1 MTETTEERRI
11 TVRPSMALANR
22 NRPRGLW
29 GQITTSLLRPALFFR
44 TLAPAGETRQWLWA
58 AILVLALVGIA
69 SVRYSAL
76 SNAAPTDPGIVDPG
90 FPPDMGGDMG
100 GGDMGGGIDMGGG
113 MAEGGDFGGIPPG
126 GIPTDP
132 NVPVAGT
139 ESTLTADLTMALLAA
154 ANVIL
159 GWIVLTV
166 MLIIVPMLRG
176 RAPRL
181 GQNLQIAVWSSL
193 PFAVMA
199 IVQLLYW
206 SSGGK
211 IGEPGVQGLLADF
224 PQVKTLDPTV
234 QALLIS
240 FTSRL
245 TVFWLWSLMLV
256 YFGAR
261 FALSG
266 WRIVAFLVVIA
277 WALIQIGAPVVT
289 GAITAQSADETPIIE
304 DGMGGEFPIDGE
316 MPVDGGE
323 FPPDMDGDGL
333 PDDPSQG
340 GMIPPESTDEA
351 RPDQNFEI
359 LDGHGEQEVPDE
371 SGAQE
376 TPAVTEPETEAEAET
391 TAPASESPTI
401 GKPGRP

>member
-1 MTETTEERRI
+1 MTESTEERRI

-76 SNAAPTDPGIVDPG
+76 SNAAPADPGIVDPG
-90 FPPDMGGDMG
+90 FPPDMG

-113 MAEGGDFGGIPPG
+113 MVEGGDFGGIPPG

-132 NVPVAGT
+132 NVPTAGA
-139 ESTLTADLTMALLAA
+139 ESTLTEDLTMALLAA

-159 GWIVLTV
+159 GWVVLTV
-166 MLIIVPMLRG
+166 MLIVVPMLRG
-176 RAPRL
+176 RAPRI

-224 PQVKTLDPTV
+224 PQVRTLDPTV

-245 TVFWLWSLMLV
+245 TIFWLWSLMLV

-261 FALSG
+261 FALGG
-266 WRIVAFLVVIA
+266 WRIIAFLVVIA

-289 GAITAQSADETPIIE
+289 GAITAQSADETPIVE
-304 DGMGGEFPIDGE
+304 DGMGGEFPPD
-316 MPVDGGE
+316 MGGE
-323 FPPDMDGDGL
+323 FPADLDGDGM

-340 GMIPPESTDEA
+340 GMIPPESTGEA
-351 RPDQNFEI
+351 LPEQNFDIPDERGG
-359 LDGHGEQEVPDE
+359 DAGTPDE
-371 SGAQE
+371 SGGDE
-376 TPAVTEPETEAEAET
+376 TQSPDATESETESEAET
-391 TAPASESPTI
+391 AAPASESPTV

>member
-1 MTETTEERRI
+1 MTESTEERRI

-76 SNAAPTDPGIVDPG
+76 SNAAPADPGIIDPG
-90 FPPDMGGDMG
+90 FPPDMGGEMG

-113 MAEGGDFGGIPPG
+113 GMEGGDFGGIPPG

-132 NVPVAGT
+132 NVPVAGE

-159 GWIVLTV
+159 GWIVLTI
-166 MLIIVPMLRG
+166 MLIVVPMLRG

-211 IGEPGVQGLLADF
+211 IGEPGVQGLLSDF
-224 PQVKTLDPTV
+224 KQVETLDPTV

-245 TVFWLWSLMLV
+245 TIFWLWSLMLV

-261 FALSG
+261 FALGG

-277 WALIQIGAPVVT
+277 WALIQIGAPVIT
-289 GAITAQSADETPIIE
+289 GTITAQSAEETPIIE
-304 DGMGGEFPIDGE
+304 DGMGGEFPT
-316 MPVDGGE
+316 
-323 FPPDMDGDGL
+323 DMDGDGI
-333 PDDPSQG
+333 PDDPSQS
-340 GMIPPESTDEA
+340 GMIPPESTDE
-351 RPDQNFEI
+351 PLQGGNFDI
-359 LDGHGEQEVPDE
+359 PDE
-371 SGAQE
+371 RGGEAEPEAPDVTAPE
-376 TPAVTEPETEAEAET
+376 TETETEPEAEA
-391 TAPASESPTI
+391 TAPETEGATI

>member
-76 SNAAPTDPGIVDPG
+76 SSAAPADPGIIDPG
-90 FPPDMGGDMG
+90 FPPDMGGGDMG
-100 GGDMGGGIDMGGG
+100 GGDMGGGDMGGG
-113 MAEGGDFGGIPPG
+113 GGMVEGGDFGGIPPG

-132 NVPVAGT
+132 GTPVATT
-139 ESTLTADLTMALLAA
+139 ESTLTADLTMALLAG
-154 ANVIL
+154 ANVVL
-159 GWIVLTV
+159 GWIVLTI
-166 MLIIVPMLRG
+166 MLIVVPMLRG

-245 TVFWLWSLMLV
+245 TIFWLWSLMLV

-261 FALSG
+261 FALGG

-277 WALIQIGAPVVT
+277 WALIQIGAPVIT
-289 GAITAQSADETPIIE
+289 GTITAATADETAIIN
-304 DGMGGEFPIDGE
+304 DGTGGEFPTD
-316 MPVDGGE
+316 MNGGE
-323 FPPDMDGDGL
+323 FPPDLDGDGI
-333 PDDPSQG
+333 PDDPSGG
-340 GMIPPESTDEA
+340 GMIPPESTDEPSFEA
-351 RPDQNFEI
+351 PVNRGGEGESESPDVTA
-359 LDGHGEQEVPDE
+359 L
-371 SGAQE
+371 E
-376 TPAVTEPETEAEAET
+376 TETEAEPEAET
-391 TAPASESPTI
+391 TAPASESPTV

>member
-29 GQITTSLLRPALFFR
+29 GQLTTALLRPALFFR

-76 SNAAPTDPGIVDPG
+76 SNAAPVNTGVIDSG
-90 FPPDMGGDMG
+90 FPPEMG
-100 GGDMGGGIDMGGG
+100 GGMGRGIDMGGG
-113 MAEGGDFGGIPPG
+113 MEGGDFGGIPPG
-126 GIPTDP
+126 GMPTDP
-132 NVPVAGT
+132 TVPVAGE
-139 ESTLTADLTMALLAA
+139 ESTLTADLTMALLAG

-159 GWIVLTV
+159 GWIMLTI
-166 MLIIVPMLRG
+166 MLIVVPMLRG
-176 RAPRL
+176 RAPRI

-193 PFAVMA
+193 PFALMA

-245 TVFWLWSLMLV
+245 TIFWLWSLMLV

-261 FALSG
+261 FALGG
-266 WRIVAFLVVIA
+266 WRIVVFLVVIA
-277 WALIQIGAPVVT
+277 WALIQIGAPVIT
-289 GAITAQSADETPIIE
+289 GAITAQPADETPIVE
-304 DGMGGEFPIDGE
+304 DGMGGEG
-316 MPVDGGE
+316 MPVD
-323 FPPDMDGDGL
+323 
-333 PDDPSQG
+333 PSGG
-340 GMIPPESTDEA
+340 GMFPPESTDEPSFGPPA
-351 RPDQNFEI
+351 NRSGEGEFESP
-359 LDGHGEQEVPDE
+359 E
-371 SGAQE
+371 
-376 TPAVTEPETEAEAET
+376 VTEPETEREAET
-391 TAPASESPTI
+391 EATAPASEAPPI